1 MNEFISR
8 QAMIDTMR
16 RRRALFCKNRIEFM
30 ALPKDEKARVDEID
44 NCIADLVNAP
54 SAEPERIIKI
64 GQRSGKALE
73 SAINYLHNI
82 GWLQEHDRILTESAE
97 PKWKIIRC
105 ADCKW
110 WDRLEEGHPYGDCR
124 ACRSGTQT
132 ERWDIH
138 IQRQSKF
145 DFYCADAE
153 PKEDDDDDE

>member
-1 MNEFISR
+1 MEDLIKR
-8 QAMIDTMR
+8 QDVFDVFKKVGICVIPSFT
-16 RRRALFCKNRIEFM
+16 FERIWNGI
-30 ALPKDEKARVDEID
+30 EK
-44 NCIADLVNAP
+44 LP
-54 SAEPERIIKI
+54 SAEPER
-64 GQRSGKALE
+64 
-73 SAINYLHNI
+73 
-82 GWLQEHDRILTESAE
+82 
-97 PKWKIIRC
+97 KIIRC